1 MPTYKYPLLIKDLLR
16 MALIKRPDQEIVYRD
31 RVRFNYRT
39 LNERIHRF
47 GSALKKLGVNQGDVV
62 AVIDYDSN
70 RYLESFFAVPMF
82 GGVLHTVNWRLSPE
96 QMLYTMNRAD
106 DRIVL
111 VNADFL
117 PLVESFAHRLTTVEK
132 FILLTDEKKKPDTK
146 LNIELEYEQM
156 LRDSSPSCD
165 FPDLEEDAVATTF
178 YTTGTEGPPKGVC
191 FTHRQ
196 LVLHT
201 LGVATSLAGLN
212 FMKIDTS
219 KEVYM
224 PLTPMFHA
232 NAWGQPY
239 VATLSAIKQVYPGKY
254 DVFMLLKLIK
264 EEKVTITHC
273 VPTILDLLLLGAEME
288 KVDLSG
294 LKMGIGGAALPKGLA
309 RRAQDAGITCWA
321 AYGLSETCPVVTMS
335 DLKDYMLDWDTDRKM
350 DVLQGQGMPIPL
362 VQMEVVDEQGRIL
375 PHDGKSTGEIVLRAP
390 WLTEGYTKDPE
401 RTERL
406 WRDGWMHTG
415 DLGNI
420 DEEGYLH
427 LTDRIKDVIKSGG
440 EWISTLTLENLLSN
454 YEPIA
459 QVGVIGIADERWG
472 ERPLAVL
479 VLKPEYKDK
488 FSPADAKRYLKKF
501 VDNGTI
507 SKWAVPDRFDVVDQL
522 PQTAAAKVD
531 KKVLRERYRVDK

>member
-1 MPTYKYPLLIKDLLR
+1 MPAYKYPLLIKDLLR

-31 RVRFNYRT
+31 MVRFNYRT
-39 LNERIHRF
+39 LNERINRF
-47 GSALKKLGVNQGDVV
+47 GNALGKSGVKPGDVV
-62 AVIDYDSN
+62 AVIDYDSH
-70 RYLESFFAVPMF
+70 RYLESFFAIPMF

-96 QMLYTMNRAD
+96 QVLYTMNRAD

-117 PLVESFAHRLTTVEK
+117 PLVESFADRLTTVEK
-132 FILLTDEKKKPDTK
+132 FILLTDEKKKPDSR
-146 LNIELEYEQM
+146 LSIELEYEQM
-156 LRDSSPSCD
+156 LRDSSPYYD
-165 FPDLEEDAVATTF
+165 FPDLDEDTVATTF

-201 LGVATSLAGLN
+201 LGVATALSGLN

-254 DVFMLLKLIK
+254 DVFTLLNLIK
-264 EEKVTITHC
+264 KEKVTITHC
-273 VPTILDLLLLGAEME
+273 VPTILDILLLGVEME

-309 RRAQDAGITCWA
+309 RRALNAGITCWS

-335 DLKDYMLDWDTDRKM
+335 DLKDYMMDWDTDRKM

-362 VQMEVVDEQGRIL
+362 VQMEVMDEEGRIL
-375 PHDGKSTGEIVLRAP
+375 PHDGRSTGEIVLRAP
-390 WLTEGYTKDPE
+390 WLTKGYTKDPG
-401 RTERL
+401 RTEQL
-406 WRDGWMHTG
+406 WRNGWMHTG

-454 YEPIA
+454 YEAIA

-479 VLKPEYKDK
+479 VLKSEYKDK
-488 FSPADAKRYLKKF
+488 FSPEDVKQYLQQF

-507 SKWAVPDRFDVVDQL
+507 SKWAVPDRFDIVDQL

-531 KKVLRERYRVDK
+531 KKVLRKKYQAGK